1 MVCTK
6 KPLLVFIVESRGFF
20 GSANNA
26 TCLDNAFVCIQSLH
40 LRIPLRVLH
49 FSAIH
54 WYCKSFDCYLFVQA
68 TLAADTSLH
77 CHIISHWPVFD
88 LSVVSANTIIQH
100 QIIQCWSVCN
110 LLQSSTTTPVTPFYS
125 LTSPTYQPYP
135 RATATPTGPIPPH
148 ITPHGTPS
156 TPTIPP
162 SPSTP
167 HPPKLKVTVRE
178 MVEGI

>member
-40 LRIPLRVLH
+40 LRIPPRVLH

-88 LSVVSANTIIQH
+88 LTVVSANTIIQH

-110 LLQSSTTTPVTPFYS
+110 LQ
-125 LTSPTYQPYP
+125 TSNYVVP
-135 RATATPTGPIPPH
+135 RATATPTD
-148 ITPHGTPS
+148 
-156 TPTIPP
+156 PTSHH
-162 SPSTP
+162 SPRNSLDSPDFNSFIACIILSCIILHSFKHT
-167 HPPKLKVTVRE
+167 HTNTHTHTQRQQLL
-178 MVEGI
+178 IA